1 MQLSGKCGPVKY
13 KYLTTKFLKFMS
25 KKMSKVIM
33 LRTKLLN
40 EFLKKKDVRC

>member
-25 KKMSKVIM
+25 KKMSSNYAENKVA
-33 LRTKLLN
+33 
-40 EFLKKKDVRC
+40 E